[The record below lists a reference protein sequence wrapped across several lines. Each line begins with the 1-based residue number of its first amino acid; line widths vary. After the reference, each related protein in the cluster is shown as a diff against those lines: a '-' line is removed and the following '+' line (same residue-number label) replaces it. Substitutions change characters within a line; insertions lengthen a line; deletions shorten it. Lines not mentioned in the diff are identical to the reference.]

1 MVTTEHVCQCQSSWN
16 GKKSSPFSVVFSAQV
31 QRGQSFILRSL
42 CCVCICRNS
51 LDPISPSTEL
61 LVPVVIHVPPLWFV
75 FLLCSTAHH
84 AVAAPSL
91 DPQNRGRS
99 NSFLPSG
106 VLNWL
111 LNFLKISLQITSF
124 FLVLPSVHHHQLP
137 KLLVPSTQVSST
149 KPVCWIFQFVTQKRL
164 FWAVCWKIPN
174 TVVQI
179 IPSRLIGTPHP
190 FMVSKSYLGNLV
202 HYFVFQGCYFVI
214 PELWISWLTMDP
226 HLAFKNLSSII
237 SSCLFLLLF
246 SLKSIAWQEGSQIS
260 EVCKLVYKL
269 C

>member
-1 MVTTEHVCQCQSSWN
+1 M
-16 GKKSSPFSVVFSAQV
+16 FSAQV

-61 LVPVVIHVPPLWFV
+61 LVPVVIHVPPLWLV

-111 LNFLKISLQITSF
+111 LNFLKIPFQITSF
-124 FLVLPSVHHHQLP
+124 FLLTFCPSPPVTKAPRTFYSGIFHQTC
-137 KLLVPSTQVSST
+137 LL
-149 KPVCWIFQFVTQKRL
+149 
-164 FWAVCWKIPN
+164 
-174 TVVQI
+174 
-179 IPSRLIGTPHP
+179 
-190 FMVSKSYLGNLV
+190 
-202 HYFVFQGCYFVI
+202 
-214 PELWISWLTMDP
+214 
-226 HLAFKNLSSII
+226 NLSICHSEEVVL
-237 SSCLFLLLF
+237 SRM
-246 SLKSIAWQEGSQIS
+246 LKNTWYCSTNNTIQTHRHPSPLYG
-260 EVCKLVYKL
+260 
-269 C
+269 